1 MEKSAVDDQVSQLSA
16 ANHSDY
22 DYNTSSASATTNAG
36 ESRTMAKTR
45 GASKTKAT
53 RAEATKAK
61 KSPAAKAKKPAAK
74 AKKTTAVAAATGG
87 KVLSIE
93 ACKQWSVFK
102 TRAGKIQKYL
112 AQQGA
117 AVDVVIN
124 KEKPGKG
131 NFVLRLEGREEP
143 ILELLGMKRP
153 FSALKALDMDDIGKE
168 VMDAL

>member
-1 MEKSAVDDQVSQLSA
+1 
-16 ANHSDY
+16 
-22 DYNTSSASATTNAG
+22 
-36 ESRTMAKTR
+36 MAKTR
-45 GASKTKAT
+45 GASKAKTTK
-53 RAEATKAK
+53 AEATKAK
-61 KSPAAKAKKPAAK
+61 KSPAAKKPAAASKK
-74 AKKTTAVAAATGG
+74 AASAAAVATATGG

-112 AQQGA
+112 AQHGA

-131 NFVLRLEGREEP
+131 NFVVRLEGKEEP

-153 FSALKALDMDDIGKE
+153 FAALKALDMDDIGKE

>member
-1 MEKSAVDDQVSQLSA
+1 
-16 ANHSDY
+16 
-22 DYNTSSASATTNAG
+22 
-36 ESRTMAKTR
+36 MAKTR
-45 GASKTKAT
+45 GASKAKTTK
-53 RAEATKAK
+53 AEATKAK
-61 KSPAAKAKKPAAK
+61 KSPAAKKPAAASKK
-74 AKKTTAVAAATGG
+74 AASAAAVATATGG

-112 AQQGA
+112 AQHGA

-131 NFVLRLEGREEP
+131 TFVVRLEGKEEP

-153 FSALKALDMDDIGKE
+153 FAALKALDMDDIGKE

>member
-1 MEKSAVDDQVSQLSA
+1 
-16 ANHSDY
+16 
-22 DYNTSSASATTNAG
+22 
-36 ESRTMAKTR
+36 MARTR
-45 GASKTKAT
+45 GTSKAKAT
-53 RAEATKAK
+53 KAEATKAK
-61 KSPAAKAKKPAAK
+61 KSPAAKKKPAAASKK
-74 AKKTTAVAAATGG
+74 AASATATGG

-112 AQQGA
+112 AQHGA

-131 NFVLRLEGREEP
+131 NFVVRLEGREEP

-153 FSALKALDMDDIGKE
+153 FAALKALDMDDIGKE

>member
-1 MEKSAVDDQVSQLSA
+1 
-16 ANHSDY
+16 
-22 DYNTSSASATTNAG
+22 
-36 ESRTMAKTR
+36 MAKTR
-45 GASKTKAT
+45 GTSKAKKAT
-53 RAEATKAK
+53 KAEATKAK
-61 KSPAAKAKKPAAK
+61 KSPAAKKASPKKVSAA
-74 AKKTTAVAAATGG
+74 AAAAATGG

-112 AQQGA
+112 AQHGA

-131 NFVLRLEGREEP
+131 NFVVRLEGREEP

-153 FSALKALDMDDIGKE
+153 FAALKALDMDDIGKE

>member
-1 MEKSAVDDQVSQLSA
+1 
-16 ANHSDY
+16 
-22 DYNTSSASATTNAG
+22 
-36 ESRTMAKTR
+36 MAKTR
-45 GASKTKAT
+45 GASKAKAT
-53 RAEATKAK
+53 KAEATKAK
-61 KSPAAKAKKPAAK
+61 KTPAAKKPAASSKK
-74 AKKTTAVAAATGG
+74 AASAAAVATTTGG

-112 AQQGA
+112 AQHGA

-131 NFVLRLEGREEP
+131 NFVVRLEGKEEP

-153 FSALKALDMDDIGKE
+153 FAALKALDMDDIGKE

>member
-1 MEKSAVDDQVSQLSA
+1 
-16 ANHSDY
+16 
-22 DYNTSSASATTNAG
+22 
-36 ESRTMAKTR
+36 MAKTR
-45 GASKTKAT
+45 GASKAKTTK
-53 RAEATKAK
+53 AEATKAK
-61 KSPAAKAKKPAAK
+61 KKSPAAKKPAVASKK
-74 AKKTTAVAAATGG
+74 AASVAAVATASGS

-112 AQQGA
+112 AQHGA

-124 KEKPGKG
+124 KEKPSKG
-131 NFVLRLEGREEP
+131 NFVVRLEGKEEP

-153 FSALKALDMDDIGKE
+153 FAALKALDMDDIGKE